1 MIEVVRGGWEL
12 FLIAWQESRHR
23 LVLSVVLMIA
33 QAAAMPLAAP
43 ALAALADSALAGDVG
58 GASVAAVLVVVAVIA
73 ALTAGHFAHIFYFEL
88 GDRAVPRLERELIE
102 MTNGSAGLEHHERPE
117 YADRIQVLRNEL
129 HRAGWG
135 SMEGLLNS
143 LGLLVAISITAVLL
157 ARLNPLLLLLPLAAV
172 PPLLLGRRAESMVN
186 HARERSAPPSRHAK
200 HLFGLVANAASAK
213 ELRVGGLEAEV
224 RTRQRRAWDDAS
236 ARLWHGERRALVLRA
251 AGQLFF
257 AVAYVLGTLLVLR
270 DAVAGR
276 RSVGDVLLVLTLASQ
291 VNQQVAAAVTT
302 LQEMQ
307 RTGRVMGN
315 LRWVR
320 ALLASQEPPPP
331 DRDVPAR
338 VRDGIELRGVSFG
351 YPGTDRPV
359 IAGVD
364 LTLPAGATVA
374 FVGENGAG
382 KTTLVKLLCRFSPPT
397 TGTVSLDGTD
407 FTRFPVADWR
417 ARVAT
422 GFQDFAKFE
431 LLARENVGVGELA
444 DVESPDA
451 VRDALRRA
459 RAEDV
464 LDRLE
469 DGLETQLGKTYADGA
484 ELSGGQW
491 QKLALGRAMMRREP
505 LLLVLDEP
513 TSALDAQAEHRLFE
527 RYAAGAREV
536 GRRTGAIT
544 VLVSHRFS
552 TVRMADLIVVVADG
566 RVKEHGSHDELMAA
580 DGLYA
585 ELYTMQAAAYA

>member
-12 FLIAWQESRHR
+12 FLIAWQESRYR
-23 LVLSVVLMIA
+23 LVLAVVLMIA
-33 QAAAMPLAAP
+33 QASAMPLAAP
-43 ALAALADSALAGDVG
+43 ALAALTDSALAGDVR
-58 GASVAAVLVVVAVIA
+58 GATVAAVLVVVAVIA

-117 YADRIQVLRNEL
+117 YADKIQLLRQEL

-143 LGLLVAISITAVLL
+143 LGLLVAISITAILL

-172 PPLLLGRRAESMVN
+172 PPLLLGRRAESIVN
-186 HARERSAPPSRHAK
+186 AARERSAPPSRHAK
-200 HLFGLVANAASAK
+200 HLFELVANAASAK
-213 ELRVGGLEAEV
+213 ELRVSGLQSEL
-224 RTRQRRAWDDAS
+224 RQRQRRAWDEAS
-236 ARLWHGERRALVLRA
+236 AQLWRGERRAVVLRT
-251 AGQLFF
+251 GGELFF

-276 RSVGDVLLVLTLASQ
+276 RGVGDVLLVLTLASQ
-291 VNQQVAAAVTT
+291 VNQQVTSSVAT

-315 LRWVR
+315 VRWVR
-320 ALLASQEPPPP
+320 ALVASQAPPPP
-331 DRDVPAR
+331 DRDVPR
-338 VRDGIELRGVSFG
+338 RIREGIELRGVSFT

-359 IAGVD
+359 IADVD
-364 LTLPAGATVA
+364 LTLPAGGTVA

-382 KTTLVKLLCRFSPPT
+382 KTTLIKLLCRFYPVT
-397 TGTVSLDGTD
+397 TGTISLDGTD
-407 FTRFPVADWR
+407 FTRFPVDGWR
-417 ARVAT
+417 ARIAT
-422 GFQDFAKFE
+422 GFQDFARFE

-444 DVESPDA
+444 EIESADA
-451 VRDALRRA
+451 VHDALRRA

-469 DGLETQLGKTYADGA
+469 DGVETQLGKTYADGV

-491 QKLALGRAMMRREP
+491 QKLALGRAMMRRDP

-513 TSALDAQAEHRLFE
+513 TAALDAQAEHRLFE

-536 GRRTGAIT
+536 GQRTGAIT
-544 VLVSHRFS
+544 LLVSHRFS

-566 RVKEHGSHDELMAA
+566 RVREQGSHDQLMAA
-580 DGLYA
+580 NGLYA
-585 ELYTMQAAAYA
+585 ELYSMQAAAYA

>member
-1 MIEVVRGGWEL
+1 MIEIVRGGWEL
-12 FLIAWQESRHR
+12 FVIAWQESRYR
-23 LVLSVVLMIA
+23 LALSVVLMIA

-43 ALAALADSALAGDVG
+43 ALAALTDSALAGDVR
-58 GASVAAVLVVVAVIA
+58 GASVAAVFVVVAVIA

-102 MTNGSAGLEHHERPE
+102 MTNGSPGLEHHERPE
-117 YADRIQVLRNEL
+117 YADKLQVLRQEL
-129 HRAGWG
+129 HRAAWG
-135 SMEGLLNS
+135 SMESLLNS

-172 PPLLLGRRAESMVN
+172 PPLLLGRRAETIVN
-186 HARERSAPPSRHAK
+186 AARERSAPPSRHAK
-200 HLFGLVANAASAK
+200 HLFGLAASPASAK
-213 ELRVGGLEAEV
+213 ELRVSGLESEM
-224 RTRQRRAWDDAS
+224 RSRQRRAWDDAS
-236 ARLWHGERRALVLRA
+236 DELWHGERRAVLLRA
-251 AGQLFF
+251 AGQLLF

-270 DAVAGR
+270 DAVAGS

-291 VNQQVAAAVTT
+291 VNQQVTSAVTA

-307 RTGRVMGN
+307 RTGRVMAN
-315 LRWVR
+315 LRWIR
-320 ALLASQEPPPP
+320 GLLARQAPPPP
-331 DRDVPAR
+331 DRDVPER
-338 VRDGIELRGVSFG
+338 LRHGIELRGVSFT

-359 IAGVD
+359 IADVD
-364 LTLPAGATVA
+364 LTLPAGGTVA

-382 KTTLVKLLCRFSPPT
+382 KTTLVKLLCRFYPAT
-397 TGTVSLDGTD
+397 TGVITLDGAD
-407 FTRFPVADWR
+407 LTRFPVDAWR
-417 ARVAT
+417 SRIAA
-422 GFQDFAKFE
+422 GFQDFARFE
-431 LLARENVGVGELA
+431 LLARESVGVGELA
-444 DVESPDA
+444 DVGSPDA
-451 VRDALRRA
+451 VRAALHRA

-469 DGLETQLGKTYADGA
+469 DGMETQLGKSYADGA

-491 QKLALGRAMMRREP
+491 QKLALGRAMMRAEP

-566 RVKEHGSHDELMAA
+566 RVREHGSHEELMAA

-585 ELYTMQAAAYA
+585 ELYAMQAAAYA

>member
-12 FLIAWQESRHR
+12 FLIAWQESRYR
-23 LVLSVVLMIA
+23 LVLAVVLMIA
-33 QAAAMPLAAP
+33 QASAMPLAAP
-43 ALAALADSALAGDVG
+43 ALAALTDSALAGDVR
-58 GASVAAVLVVVAVIA
+58 GATVAAVLVVVAVIA

-117 YADRIQVLRNEL
+117 YADKIQLLRQEL

-143 LGLLVAISITAVLL
+143 LGLLVAISITAILL

-172 PPLLLGRRAESMVN
+172 PPLLLGRRAESIVN
-186 HARERSAPPSRHAK
+186 AARERSAPPSRHAK
-200 HLFGLVANAASAK
+200 HLFELVANAASAK
-213 ELRVGGLEAEV
+213 ELRVSGLQSEL
-224 RTRQRRAWDDAS
+224 RSRQRRAWDEAS
-236 ARLWHGERRALVLRA
+236 AQLWRGERRAVVLRT
-251 AGQLFF
+251 GGELFF

-276 RSVGDVLLVLTLASQ
+276 RGVGDVLLVLTLASQ
-291 VNQQVAAAVTT
+291 VNQQVTSSVAT

-315 LRWVR
+315 VRWVR
-320 ALLASQEPPPP
+320 ALVASQAPPPP
-331 DRDVPAR
+331 DRDVPR
-338 VRDGIELRGVSFG
+338 RIREGIELRGVSFT

-359 IAGVD
+359 IADVD
-364 LTLPAGATVA
+364 LTLPAGGTVA

-382 KTTLVKLLCRFSPPT
+382 KTTLIKLLCRFYPVT
-397 TGTVSLDGTD
+397 TGTISLDGTD
-407 FTRFPVADWR
+407 FTRFPVDGWR

-422 GFQDFAKFE
+422 GFQDFARFE

-444 DVESPDA
+444 EIESADA
-451 VRDALRRA
+451 VHDALRRA

-469 DGLETQLGKTYADGA
+469 DGVETQLGKTYADGV

-491 QKLALGRAMMRREP
+491 QKLALGRAMMRRDP

-513 TSALDAQAEHRLFE
+513 TAALDAQAEHRLFE

-544 VLVSHRFS
+544 LLVSHRFS

-566 RVKEHGSHDELMAA
+566 RVREQGSHDQLMAA
-580 DGLYA
+580 NGLYA
-585 ELYTMQAAAYA
+585 ELYSMQAAAYA

>member
-12 FLIAWQESRHR
+12 FALAWNESRHR
-23 LVLSVVLMIA
+23 LVLAIVLMIA
-33 QAAAMPLAAP
+33 QASAMPLAAP
-43 ALAALADSALAGDVG
+43 ALATLTDSALAGDVR
-58 GASVAAVLVVVAVIA
+58 GATTAAVLVVVAVIA

-117 YADRIQVLRNEL
+117 YADRIQVLRQEL
-129 HRAGWG
+129 HRAAWG

-172 PPLLLGRRAESMVN
+172 PPLLLGRRAESIVN
-186 HARERSAPPSRHAK
+186 AARERSAPPSRHAK
-200 HLFGLVANAASAK
+200 HLFGLVANPASAK

-224 RTRQRRAWDDAS
+224 RARQRRSWDSAS
-236 ARLWHGERRALVLRA
+236 EELWRGERRAVLLRA
-251 AGQLFF
+251 TGQLVF
-257 AVAYVLGTLLVLR
+257 AAAYVLGTLLVMR

-276 RSVGDVLLVLTLASQ
+276 RSAGDVLLVLTLASQ
-291 VNQQVAAAVTT
+291 VNQQVTSAVAA

-307 RTGRVMGN
+307 RTGRVMAN

-320 ALLASQEPPPP
+320 ALLASQAPPPP
-331 DRDVPAR
+331 DRDVPDR
-338 VRDGIELRGVSFG
+338 VRGGIELSGVSFS
-351 YPGTDRPV
+351 YPGADRPV
-359 IAGVD
+359 ITDVD
-364 LTLPAGATVA
+364 LTLPAGGTVA

-382 KTTLVKLLCRFSPPT
+382 KTTLVKLLCRFYPAT
-397 TGTVSLDGTD
+397 TGTITLDGTD
-407 FTRFPVADWR
+407 LARLPVEGWR
-417 ARVAT
+417 SRIAA
-422 GFQDFAKFE
+422 GFQDFTRFE

-444 DVESPDA
+444 DVESADA
-451 VRDALRRA
+451 VHGALRRA

-469 DGLETQLGKTYADGA
+469 HGIETQLGKTYADGA

-491 QKLALGRAMMRREP
+491 QKLALGRAMMRPEP

-527 RYAAGAREV
+527 RYAASARSV
-536 GRRTGAIT
+536 GERTGAIT

-552 TVRMADLIVVVADG
+552 TVRMADLIVVVAGG
-566 RVKEHGSHDELMAA
+566 RVAEHGSHDELMAA
-580 DGLYA
+580 NGLYA

>member
-12 FLIAWQESRHR
+12 FVIAWQESRYR
-23 LVLSVVLMIA
+23 LVLAVVLMIA
-33 QAAAMPLAAP
+33 QASAMPLAAP
-43 ALAALADSALAGDVG
+43 ALAALTDSALAGDVR
-58 GASVAAVLVVVAVIA
+58 GATVAAVLVVVAVIA

-117 YADRIQVLRNEL
+117 YADKLQVLRQEL

-172 PPLLLGRRAESMVN
+172 PPLLLGRRAESIVN
-186 HARERSAPPSRHAK
+186 GARERSAPPSRHAK
-200 HLFGLVANAASAK
+200 HLFGLVASAASAK
-213 ELRVGGLEAEV
+213 ELRVSGLESELRA
-224 RTRQRRAWDDAS
+224 RQRRAWDDAS
-236 ARLWHGERRALVLRA
+236 EELWRGERRAVVLRT
-251 AGQLFF
+251 GGELFF

-276 RSVGDVLLVLTLASQ
+276 RGVGDVLLVLTLASQ
-291 VNQQVAAAVTT
+291 VNQQVTSSVAT

-320 ALLASQEPPPP
+320 ALVASQAPPPP
-331 DRDVPAR
+331 DRDVPR
-338 VRDGIELRGVSFG
+338 LIRDGVELRGVSFT

-359 IAGVD
+359 IADVD
-364 LTLPAGATVA
+364 LALPAGGTVA

-382 KTTLVKLLCRFSPPT
+382 KTTLVKLLCRFYPVT
-397 TGTVSLDGTD
+397 TGTVTLDGTD
-407 FTRFPVADWR
+407 FTRFPVDEWR
-417 ARVAT
+417 ARIAT
-422 GFQDFAKFE
+422 GFQDFARFE
-431 LLARENVGVGELA
+431 LLARENVGVGGLA
-444 DVESPDA
+444 EIESADA
-451 VRDALRRA
+451 VHDALRRA

-469 DGLETQLGKTYADGA
+469 DGIETQLGKTYADGV

-491 QKLALGRAMMRREP
+491 QKLALGRAMMRRDP

-544 VLVSHRFS
+544 LLVSHRFS
-552 TVRMADLIVVVADG
+552 TVRMADLIVVVAGG
-566 RVKEHGSHDELMAA
+566 RVREQGSHDELMAA
-580 DGLYA
+580 NGLYA

>member
-12 FLIAWQESRHR
+12 LVIAWQESRYR

-33 QAAAMPLAAP
+33 QASAMPLAAP
-43 ALAALADSALAGDVG
+43 ALAMLADSALAGDVG
-58 GASVAAVLVVVAVIA
+58 GATTAAVLVVVAVIA

-102 MTNGSAGLEHHERPE
+102 MTNGSVGLEHHERPE
-117 YADRIQVLRNEL
+117 YADKIQVLRQEL
-129 HRAGWG
+129 HRAAWG

-172 PPLLLGRRAESMVN
+172 PPLLLGRRAEAILN
-186 HARERSAPPSRHAK
+186 AARERSAPPSRHAK
-200 HLFGLVANAASAK
+200 HLFGLVASPAAAK
-213 ELRVGGLEAEV
+213 ELRVGGLDEHM

-236 ARLWHGERRALVLRA
+236 GELWRGERHAVLLQVC
-251 AGQLFF
+251 GQLFF

-291 VNQQVAAAVTT
+291 VNQQVTSAVTA

-307 RTGRVMGN
+307 RTGRVMAN

-320 ALLASQEPPPP
+320 SLLADQTPPPP
-331 DRDVPAR
+331 DRDVPER
-338 VRDGIELRGVSFG
+338 IREGIELRGVSFT

-359 IAGVD
+359 IANVD
-364 LTLPAGATVA
+364 LTVPAGATVA

-382 KTTLVKLLCRFSPPT
+382 KTTLVKLLCRFYPAT
-397 TGTVSLDGTD
+397 TGVITLDGTD
-407 FTRFPVADWR
+407 LTRFPVDRWR
-417 ARVAT
+417 GRIAA
-422 GFQDFAKFE
+422 GFQDFVRFE
-431 LLARENVGVGELA
+431 LLARESIGVGELA
-444 DVESPDA
+444 HVESSDA
-451 VRDALRRA
+451 VHDALRRA
-459 RAEDV
+459 RADDV
-464 LDRLE
+464 LSRL
-469 DGLETQLGKTYADGA
+469 DNGLETQLGKSYADGA

-491 QKLALGRAMMRREP
+491 QKLALGRAMMREEP

-552 TVRMADLIVVVADG
+552 TVRMADLIVVVAGG
-566 RVKEHGSHDELMAA
+566 RIEEHGSHDELMAA
-580 DGLYA
+580 NGLYA
-585 ELYTMQAAAYA
+585 ELYAMQAAAYA

>member
-12 FLIAWQESRHR
+12 FLIAWQESRYR
-23 LVLSVVLMIA
+23 LVLAVVLMIA
-33 QAAAMPLAAP
+33 QASAMPLAAP
-43 ALAALADSALAGDVG
+43 ALAALTDSALAGDVR
-58 GASVAAVLVVVAVIA
+58 GATVAAVLVVVAVIA

-117 YADRIQVLRNEL
+117 YADKIQLLRQEL

-143 LGLLVAISITAVLL
+143 LGLLVAISITAILL

-172 PPLLLGRRAESMVN
+172 PPLLLGRRAESIVN
-186 HARERSAPPSRHAK
+186 AARERSAPPSRHAK
-200 HLFGLVANAASAK
+200 HLFELVANAASAK
-213 ELRVGGLEAEV
+213 ELRVSGLQSEL
-224 RTRQRRAWDDAS
+224 RSRQRRAWDEAS
-236 ARLWHGERRALVLRA
+236 AQLWRGERRAVVLRT
-251 AGQLFF
+251 GGELFF

-276 RSVGDVLLVLTLASQ
+276 RGVGDVLLVLTLASQ
-291 VNQQVAAAVTT
+291 VNQQVTSSVAT

-315 LRWVR
+315 VRWVR
-320 ALLASQEPPPP
+320 ALVASQAPPPP
-331 DRDVPAR
+331 DRDVPR
-338 VRDGIELRGVSFG
+338 RIREGIELRGVSFT

-359 IAGVD
+359 IADVD
-364 LTLPAGATVA
+364 LTLPAGGTVA

-382 KTTLVKLLCRFSPPT
+382 KTTLIKLLCRFYPVT

-407 FTRFPVADWR
+407 FTRFPVDEWR
-417 ARVAT
+417 ARIAG
-422 GFQDFAKFE
+422 GFQDFARFE

-444 DVESPDA
+444 EIESADA
-451 VRDALRRA
+451 VHDALRRA

-469 DGLETQLGKTYADGA
+469 DGVETQLGKTYADGV

-491 QKLALGRAMMRREP
+491 QKLALGRAMMRRDP

-513 TSALDAQAEHRLFE
+513 TAALDAQAEHRLFE

-544 VLVSHRFS
+544 LLVSHRFS

-566 RVKEHGSHDELMAA
+566 RVREQGSHDQLMAA
-580 DGLYA
+580 NGLYA
-585 ELYTMQAAAYA
+585 ELYSMQAAAYA

>member
-12 FLIAWQESRHR
+12 FLIAWQESRYR
-23 LVLSVVLMIA
+23 LVLAVVLMIA
-33 QAAAMPLAAP
+33 QASAMPLAAP
-43 ALAALADSALAGDVG
+43 ALAALTDSALAGDVR
-58 GASVAAVLVVVAVIA
+58 GATVAAVLVVVAVIA

-117 YADRIQVLRNEL
+117 YADKIQLLRQEL

-143 LGLLVAISITAVLL
+143 LGLLVAISITAILL

-172 PPLLLGRRAESMVN
+172 PPLLLGRRAESIVN
-186 HARERSAPPSRHAK
+186 AARERSAPPSRHAK
-200 HLFGLVANAASAK
+200 HLFELVANAASAK
-213 ELRVGGLEAEV
+213 ELRVSGLQSEL
-224 RTRQRRAWDDAS
+224 RSRQRRAWDEAS
-236 ARLWHGERRALVLRA
+236 AQLWRGERRAVVLRTS
-251 AGQLFF
+251 GELFF

-276 RSVGDVLLVLTLASQ
+276 RGVGDVLLVLTLASQ
-291 VNQQVAAAVTT
+291 VNQQVTSSVAT

-315 LRWVR
+315 VRWVR
-320 ALLASQEPPPP
+320 ALVASQAPPPP
-331 DRDVPAR
+331 DRDVPR
-338 VRDGIELRGVSFG
+338 RIREGIEVRGVSFT

-359 IAGVD
+359 IADVD
-364 LTLPAGATVA
+364 LTLPAGGTVA

-382 KTTLVKLLCRFSPPT
+382 KTTLIKLLCRFYPVT
-397 TGTVSLDGTD
+397 TGTISLDGTD
-407 FTRFPVADWR
+407 FARFPVDGWR

-422 GFQDFAKFE
+422 GFQDFARFE

-444 DVESPDA
+444 EIESADA
-451 VRDALRRA
+451 VHDALRRA

-469 DGLETQLGKTYADGA
+469 DGVETQLGKTYADGV

-491 QKLALGRAMMRREP
+491 QKLALGRAMMRRDP

-513 TSALDAQAEHRLFE
+513 TAALDAQAEHRLFE

-544 VLVSHRFS
+544 LLVSHRFS

-566 RVKEHGSHDELMAA
+566 RVREQGSHDQLMAA
-580 DGLYA
+580 NGLYA
-585 ELYTMQAAAYA
+585 ELYSMQAAAYA

>member
-12 FLIAWQESRHR
+12 FAIAWRESRYR
-23 LVLSVVLMIA
+23 LVLSVVLMVA
-33 QAAAMPLAAP
+33 QASAMPLAAP
-43 ALAALADSALAGDVG
+43 ALAALTDSALAGDVR
-58 GASVAAVLVVVAVIA
+58 GATTAAVLVVVAVIA

-117 YADRIQVLRNEL
+117 YADKLQVLRQEL
-129 HRAGWG
+129 HRAAWG
-135 SMEGLLNS
+135 SMEALLNS

-172 PPLLLGRRAESMVN
+172 PPLLLGRRAESIVN
-186 HARERSAPPSRHAK
+186 AARERSAPPSRHAR
-200 HLFGLVANAASAK
+200 HLFGLVANPVSAK
-213 ELRVGGLEAEV
+213 ELRVSGLESEM
-224 RTRQRRAWDDAS
+224 RSRQRRAWDDAS
-236 ARLWHGERRALVLRA
+236 EELWRGERRAVLLRA

-270 DAVAGR
+270 EAVAGS

-291 VNQQVAAAVTT
+291 VNQQVTSAVTA

-307 RTGRVMGN
+307 RTGRVMAN
-315 LRWVR
+315 MRWTR
-320 ALLASQEPPPP
+320 ALLASQAPPPP
-331 DRDVPAR
+331 DRDVPER
-338 VRDGIELRGVSFG
+338 VRDGIELRGVSFA

-359 IAGVD
+359 ISDVD
-364 LTLPAGATVA
+364 LTLPAGGTVA

-382 KTTLVKLLCRFSPPT
+382 KTTLVKLLCRFYPAT
-397 TGTVSLDGTD
+397 TGVIEVDGTD
-407 FTRFPVADWR
+407 LARFPVDGWR
-417 ARVAT
+417 GRVAA
-422 GFQDFAKFE
+422 GFQDFARFE
-431 LLARENVGVGELA
+431 LLARESVGVGELA
-444 DVESPDA
+444 DVESPGA

-469 DGLETQLGKTYADGA
+469 GGLETQLGKSYADGA

-491 QKLALGRAMMRREP
+491 QKLALGRAMMRTEP

-552 TVRMADLIVVVADG
+552 TVRMADLIVVVDGG
-566 RVKEHGSHDELMAA
+566 RVRERGSHDELMAA
-580 DGLYA
+580 GGLYA
-585 ELYTMQAAAYA
+585 ELYAMQAAAYA

>member
-12 FLIAWQESRHR
+12 LLIAWRESRYR
-23 LVLSVVLMIA
+23 LVLAVVLMIA
-33 QAAAMPLAAP
+33 QASAMPLAAP
-43 ALAALADSALAGDVG
+43 ALAALADSALAGDVR
-58 GASVAAVLVVVAVIA
+58 GASVAAALVVVAVIA

-117 YADRIQVLRNEL
+117 YADKIQVLRNEL

-143 LGLLVAISITAVLL
+143 LGLLVAISLTAVLL

-172 PPLLLGRRAESMVN
+172 PPVLLGRRAESIVN
-186 HARERSAPPSRHAK
+186 GARERSALPSRRAK

-213 ELRVGGLEAEV
+213 ELRVGGLESEL
-224 RTRQRRAWDDAS
+224 RSRQRRAWDDAS
-236 ARLWHGERRALVLRA
+236 AQLWRGERRAVLLRT
-251 AGQLFF
+251 GGELFF

-270 DAVAGR
+270 DAVAGHR
-276 RSVGDVLLVLTLASQ
+276 GVGDVLLVLTLASQ
-291 VNQQVAAAVTT
+291 VNQQVTSSVAT

-315 LRWVR
+315 MRWVR
-320 ALLASQEPPPP
+320 ALVASQAPPPP
-331 DRDVPAR
+331 DRTVPR
-338 VRDGIELRGVSFG
+338 RIRDGIELRGVSFT

-359 IAGVD
+359 IADVD
-364 LTLPAGATVA
+364 LTLPAGGTVA

-382 KTTLVKLLCRFSPPT
+382 KTTLIKLLCRFYPVT

-407 FTRFPVADWR
+407 FTRFPVDGWR
-417 ARVAT
+417 ARIAT
-422 GFQDFAKFE
+422 GFQDFARFE

-444 DVESPDA
+444 EIDSADA
-451 VRDALRRA
+451 VHDALRRA

-469 DGLETQLGKTYADGA
+469 DGVETQLGKTYADGV

-536 GRRTGAIT
+536 ARRTGAIT
-544 VLVSHRFS
+544 LLVSHRFS
-552 TVRMADLIVVVADG
+552 TVRMADLIVVVAGG
-566 RVKEHGSHDELMAA
+566 RVEEHGSHDELMAA
-580 DGLYA
+580 NGLYA
-585 ELYTMQAAAYA
+585 ELYSMQAAAYA

>member
-12 FLIAWQESRHR
+12 LVIAWQESRYR
-23 LVLSVVLMIA
+23 LVLAVVLMIA
-33 QAAAMPLAAP
+33 QASAMPLAAP
-43 ALAALADSALAGDVG
+43 ALGALTDSAVAGDVR
-58 GASVAAVLVVVAVIA
+58 GATAAAVLVVVAVIA

-117 YADRIQVLRNEL
+117 YADKLQVLRQEL

-172 PPLLLGRRAESMVN
+172 PALLLGRRAESIVN
-186 HARERSAPPSRHAK
+186 DARERSAPPSRHAK

-213 ELRVGGLEAEV
+213 ELRVGGLASEL
-224 RTRQRRAWDDAS
+224 RSRQRRAWDDAS
-236 ARLWHGERRALVLRA
+236 TELWRGERRAVVLRT
-251 AGQLFF
+251 GGELFF
-257 AVAYVLGTLLVLR
+257 AAAYVLGTLLVLR

-276 RSVGDVLLVLTLASQ
+276 RGVGDVLLVLTLASQ
-291 VNQQVAAAVTT
+291 VNQQVTSSVAT

-320 ALLASQEPPPP
+320 ALVARQAPPPP
-331 DRDVPAR
+331 DRDVPR
-338 VRDGIELRGVSFG
+338 RIRDGIELRGVSFA

-359 IAGVD
+359 IADVD
-364 LTLPAGATVA
+364 LTLPAGGTVA

-382 KTTLVKLLCRFSPPT
+382 KTTLIKLLCRFYPVT

-407 FTRFPVADWR
+407 FTRFPVTGWR
-417 ARVAT
+417 ARIAG
-422 GFQDFAKFE
+422 GFQDFARFE

-444 DVESPDA
+444 EIESADA
-451 VRDALRRA
+451 VHDALRRA

-469 DGLETQLGKTYADGA
+469 DGVETRLGKTYADGV

-513 TSALDAQAEHRLFE
+513 TAALDAQAEHRLFE
-527 RYAAGAREV
+527 RYAAGARDV

-544 VLVSHRFS
+544 LLVSHRFS

-566 RVKEHGSHDELMAA
+566 RVKEQGSHDELMAA
-580 DGLYA
+580 NGLYA
-585 ELYTMQAAAYA
+585 ELYSMQAASYA

>member
-1 MIEVVRGGWEL
+1 VIEVVRGGWEL
-12 FLIAWQESRHR
+12 LLIAWQESRYR
-23 LVLSVVLMIA
+23 LVLAVVLMIA
-33 QAAAMPLAAP
+33 QASAMPLAAP
-43 ALAALADSALAGDVG
+43 ALAALTDSALAGDVR
-58 GASVAAVLVVVAVIA
+58 GATTAAVLVVVAVIA

-117 YADRIQVLRNEL
+117 YADKLQVLRQEL

-143 LGLLVAISITAVLL
+143 LGLLVAISITAILL

-172 PPLLLGRRAESMVN
+172 PPLLLGRRAESIVN
-186 HARERSAPPSRHAK
+186 GARERSAPPSRHAK
-200 HLFGLVANAASAK
+200 HLFELVANAASAK
-213 ELRVGGLEAEV
+213 ELRVGGLQSEL
-224 RTRQRRAWDDAS
+224 RSRQRRAWDDAS
-236 ARLWHGERRALVLRA
+236 DLLWRGERRAVVLRT
-251 AGQLFF
+251 GGELFF

-276 RSVGDVLLVLTLASQ
+276 RGVGDVLLVLTLASQ
-291 VNQQVAAAVTT
+291 VNQQVTSSVAT

-315 LRWVR
+315 VRWVR
-320 ALLASQEPPPP
+320 ALVARQAPPPP
-331 DRDVPAR
+331 DLDVPR
-338 VRDGIELRGVSFG
+338 RIRDGIELRGVSFT

-359 IAGVD
+359 IADVD
-364 LTLPAGATVA
+364 LTLPAGGTVA

-382 KTTLVKLLCRFSPPT
+382 KTTLIKLLCRFYPVT
-397 TGTVSLDGTD
+397 TGTISLDGVD
-407 FTRFPVADWR
+407 FTRFPVEGWR
-417 ARVAT
+417 ARIAT
-422 GFQDFAKFE
+422 GFQDFARFE
-431 LLARENVGVGELA
+431 LLVRENVGVGELA
-444 DVESPDA
+444 EIDSADA

-469 DGLETQLGKTYADGA
+469 DGVETQLGKTYADGV

-544 VLVSHRFS
+544 LLVSHRFS

-566 RVKEHGSHDELMAA
+566 RVREQGSHDELMAA
-580 DGLYA
+580 NGLYA
-585 ELYTMQAAAYA
+585 ELYSMQAAAYA

>member
-12 FLIAWQESRHR
+12 FLIAWQESRYR
-23 LVLSVVLMIA
+23 LVLAVVLMIA
-33 QAAAMPLAAP
+33 QASAMPLAAP
-43 ALAALADSALAGDVG
+43 ALAALTDSALAGDVR
-58 GASVAAVLVVVAVIA
+58 GATVAAVLVVVAVIA

-117 YADRIQVLRNEL
+117 YADKLQVLRQEL

-172 PPLLLGRRAESMVN
+172 PPLLLGRRAESIVN
-186 HARERSAPPSRHAK
+186 GARERSAPPSRHAK

-213 ELRVGGLEAEV
+213 ELRVGGLESEL
-224 RTRQRRAWDDAS
+224 RSRQRRAWDDAS
-236 ARLWHGERRALVLRA
+236 AELWRGERRAVVLRT
-251 AGQLFF
+251 GGELFF
-257 AVAYVLGTLLVLR
+257 AVAYVMGTLLVLR

-276 RSVGDVLLVLTLASQ
+276 RGVGDVLLVLTLASQ
-291 VNQQVAAAVTT
+291 VNQQVTSSVAT

-307 RTGRVMGN
+307 RTGRVMAN
-315 LRWVR
+315 VRWVR
-320 ALLASQEPPPP
+320 ALVASQAPPPP
-331 DRDVPAR
+331 DRDVPR
-338 VRDGIELRGVSFG
+338 HIRDGIELRGVSFT

-359 IAGVD
+359 IADVD
-364 LTLPAGATVA
+364 LTLPAGGTVA

-382 KTTLVKLLCRFSPPT
+382 KTTLIKLLCRFYPVT

-407 FTRFPVADWR
+407 FTRFPVDGWR
-417 ARVAT
+417 ARIAT
-422 GFQDFAKFE
+422 GFQDFARFE

-444 DVESPDA
+444 EIGSADA
-451 VRDALRRA
+451 VHDALRRA

-464 LDRLE
+464 LDRLQ
-469 DGLETQLGKTYADGA
+469 DGVETQLGKTYADGV

-544 VLVSHRFS
+544 LLVSHRFS

-566 RVKEHGSHDELMAA
+566 RVKERGAHDELMAA
-580 DGLYA
+580 NGLYA
-585 ELYTMQAAAYA
+585 ELYTMQAAAYS

>member
-1 MIEVVRGGWEL
+1 VIEVVRGGWEL
-12 FLIAWQESRHR
+12 LLIAWQESRYR
-23 LVLSVVLMIA
+23 LVLAVVLMIA
-33 QAAAMPLAAP
+33 QASAMPLAAP
-43 ALAALADSALAGDVG
+43 ALAALTDSALAGDVR
-58 GASVAAVLVVVAVIA
+58 GATTAAVLVVVAVIA

-117 YADRIQVLRNEL
+117 YADKIQLLRQEL

-143 LGLLVAISITAVLL
+143 LGLLVAISITAILL

-172 PPLLLGRRAESMVN
+172 PPLLLGRRAESIVN
-186 HARERSAPPSRHAK
+186 GARERSAPPSRHAK
-200 HLFGLVANAASAK
+200 HLFELVANAASAK
-213 ELRVGGLEAEV
+213 ELRVGGLQSEL
-224 RTRQRRAWDDAS
+224 RSRQRRAWDDAS
-236 ARLWHGERRALVLRA
+236 DLLWRGERRAVVLRT
-251 AGQLFF
+251 GGELFF

-276 RSVGDVLLVLTLASQ
+276 RGVGDVLLVLTLASQ
-291 VNQQVAAAVTT
+291 VNQQVTSSVAT

-315 LRWVR
+315 VRWVR
-320 ALLASQEPPPP
+320 ALVARQAPPPP
-331 DRDVPAR
+331 DLDVPR
-338 VRDGIELRGVSFG
+338 RIRDGIELRGVSFT

-359 IAGVD
+359 IADVD
-364 LTLPAGATVA
+364 LTLPAGGTVA

-382 KTTLVKLLCRFSPPT
+382 KTTLIKLLCRFSPVT
-397 TGTVSLDGTD
+397 TGTIPLDGVD
-407 FTRFPVADWR
+407 FTRFPVEGWR
-417 ARVAT
+417 ARIAT
-422 GFQDFAKFE
+422 GFQDFARFE
-431 LLARENVGVGELA
+431 LLVRENVGVGELA
-444 DVESPDA
+444 EIDSADA

-469 DGLETQLGKTYADGA
+469 DGVETQLGKTYADGV

-544 VLVSHRFS
+544 LLVSHRFS

-566 RVKEHGSHDELMAA
+566 RVREQGSHDELMAA
-580 DGLYA
+580 NGLYA
-585 ELYTMQAAAYA
+585 ELYSMQAAAYA

>member
-1 MIEVVRGGWEL
+1 VIEVVRGGWEL
-12 FLIAWQESRHR
+12 FLIAWQESRYR
-23 LVLSVVLMIA
+23 LVLAVVLMIA

-43 ALAALADSALAGDVG
+43 ALAALADSALAGDVR
-58 GASVAAVLVVVAVIA
+58 GASVAAVLVVVAVVA

-117 YADRIQVLRNEL
+117 YADKIQVLRNEL

-135 SMEGLLNS
+135 SMEGLLSS
-143 LGLLVAISITAVLL
+143 LGLLVAISLTAVLL

-172 PPLLLGRRAESMVN
+172 PPVLLGRRAESIVN
-186 HARERSAPPSRHAK
+186 DARERSASPSRHAK

-213 ELRVGGLEAEV
+213 ELRVGGLGSEL
-224 RTRQRRAWDDAS
+224 RRRQRRAWDDAS
-236 ARLWHGERRALVLRA
+236 DQLWRGERRAVLLRT
-251 AGQLFF
+251 GGELFF

-276 RSVGDVLLVLTLASQ
+276 RGVGDVLLVLTLASQ
-291 VNQQVAAAVTT
+291 VNQQVTSSVAT

-315 LRWVR
+315 VRWVR
-320 ALLASQEPPPP
+320 ALVARQAPPPP
-331 DRDVPAR
+331 DRDVPRR
-338 VRDGIELRGVSFG
+338 VRDGIELRGVSFT

-359 IAGVD
+359 IADVD
-364 LTLPAGATVA
+364 LTLPAGGTVA

-382 KTTLVKLLCRFSPPT
+382 KTTLIKLLCRFYPVT

-407 FTRFPVADWR
+407 FTRFPVDEWR
-417 ARVAT
+417 ARIAS
-422 GFQDFAKFE
+422 GFQDFARFE
-431 LLARENVGVGELA
+431 LLVRENVGVGELA
-444 DVESPDA
+444 KVESADA
-451 VRDALRRA
+451 VHDALRRA
-459 RAEDV
+459 HAEDV
-464 LDRLE
+464 LDHLE
-469 DGLETQLGKTYADGA
+469 DGVETRLGKTYADGV

-505 LLLVLDEP
+505 LLLILDEP

-544 VLVSHRFS
+544 LLVSHRFS
-552 TVRMADLIVVVADG
+552 TVRMADLIVVVAGG
-566 RVKEHGSHDELMAA
+566 RVEEHGSHDELMAA
-580 DGLYA
+580 NGLYA
-585 ELYTMQAAAYA
+585 ELYSMQAAAYA